1 MACHCW
7 NNRYDHGELGSC
19 TVSIQIAK
27 LILYSTKGQVRE
39 LPFRIGALN
48 ILTGASK
55 TGKSAIIDIIDY
67 CSGRGECYVAD
78 GVIRKH
84 VAWYGVV
91 FDLGDGQILVA
102 RKNPGPGEKTS
113 PDIYLERGNNIALP
127 VLGALHKNTTVE
139 ALEKFLAAALGI
151 SENEHRP
158 PEGQTRPPLEANF
171 RHALIFSIQDQ
182 DDIDSKKIL
191 FHRQADN
198 WVAQAI
204 KDTFPYFLGAI
215 DEDHLLKQAQLD
227 AARRQLR
234 QFERQLRDAQS
245 IDSNDFPRARAL
257 FDEAKQ
263 FGLVNER
270 LAPTTY
276 EIVIGAL
283 REAARDDYVRDEMV
297 VSDGEDILT
306 NLRNERHQLRVELE
320 RVKAEIRST
329 RLFSSESNGFEREAR
344 EQRARLSAVGLIKNG
359 DLDGRHCPLCES
371 TLQTPV
377 PAVAQVARSLREV
390 SNQLQAVEMENPR
403 LQTRLIALQR
413 EEELLGTKLRENQQR
428 MNERLRENEILKVQ
442 QDNFI
447 LQARVIGK
455 IAQYLD
461 TAVTTQDDS
470 ALNQAVETAR
480 SRVAILEQDLNV
492 ANAQEKVDTCLN
504 IIGRYMSTYSSELD
518 LEHRGNQLR
527 LDIRNLTVIAD
538 TLDGPVPLYR
548 MGSGEN
554 WVGYHVLA
562 HLALHKWFRQKR
574 RPVPSFLIFD
584 QPSQAHYPPERDAEG
599 SINALKDEDK
609 TAVLQL
615 FKLISTA
622 ALELAPGLQIIV
634 MDHADLKDSW
644 FETAVVERWRGGMK
658 LIPSDWILGD
668 VEA

>member
-1 MACHCW
+1 M
-7 NNRYDHGELGSC
+7 SF
-19 TVSIQIAK
+19 QIAK
-27 LILYSTKGQVRE
+27 LILYSTKGQIRE
-39 LPFRIGALN
+39 LVFRIGALN

-67 CSGRGECYVAD
+67 CTGRGECYVAD

-91 FDLGDGQILVA
+91 FDLGNGQILVA
-102 RKNPGPGEKTS
+102 RKNPGPGEKSS

-127 VLGALHKNTTVE
+127 VLDALHKNTTVE

-234 QFERQLRDAQS
+234 QLERQLRDAQS
-245 IDSNDFPRARAL
+245 IDSDDFPRARAL

-283 REAARDDYVRDEMV
+283 REAARDDYVRNEMV
-297 VSDGEDILT
+297 VSDGEDILA

-320 RVKAEIRST
+320 RVKTEIRST
-329 RLFSSESNGFEREAR
+329 RLFSSESNGYEREAR
-344 EQRARLSAVGLIKNG
+344 EQHARLSAVGLIKNG
-359 DLDGRHCPLCES
+359 DHDGRQCPLCES
-371 TLQTPV
+371 ILRTPV

-413 EEELLGTKLRENQQR
+413 EEELLGTKLRDNQQR

-447 LQARVIGK
+447 LQARTIGK

-461 TAVTTQDDS
+461 TASNAQDDS
-470 ALNQAVETAR
+470 AANQAVETAR
-480 SRVAILEQDLNV
+480 SRVAILEQTLNV
-492 ANAQEKVDTCLN
+492 ENAQEKVDTYLN

-562 HLALHKWFRQKR
+562 HLGLHKWFRQKQ

-622 ALELAPGLQIIV
+622 AQELAPGLQIIV

-644 FETAVVERWRGGMK
+644 FEAAVVERWRGGMK
-658 LIPSDWILGD
+658 LIPSDWISSQ
-668 VEA
+668 

>member
-1 MACHCW
+1 MACRCW
-7 NNRYDHGELGSC
+7 NDRYDHGGLGSG
-19 TVSIQIAK
+19 TLSIQIAK
-27 LILYSTKGQVRE
+27 LILYSTSGQIRE
-39 LPFRIGALN
+39 LVFRIGALN

-55 TGKSAIIDIIDY
+55 TGKSAVIDILDY
-67 CSGRGECYVAD
+67 CTGRSECYVAD

-84 VAWYGVV
+84 VAWYAVLFHQGQS
-91 FDLGDGQILVA
+91 QILVA
-102 RKNPGPGEKTS
+102 RKNPAPGEKTS
-113 PDIYLERGNNIALP
+113 PEIYLERGTHIALP
-127 VLGALHKNTTVE
+127 ALDALHKNSTVE
-139 ALEKFLAAALGI
+139 AVEKFLAAALGI

-158 PEGQTRPPLEANF
+158 PEGQTRAPLEANF

-182 DDIDSKKIL
+182 DDIDSKRIL

-215 DEDHLLKQAQLD
+215 DENHLLRQAQLD

-234 QFERQLRDAQS
+234 QLERQARDAQS
-245 IDSNDFPRARAL
+245 IDSDEFPRARAL

-263 FGLVNER
+263 FGLISER
-270 LAPTTY
+270 LAPITY

-283 REAARDDYVRDEMV
+283 RDAARDDYVRDEMV
-297 VSDGEDILT
+297 VSDGEDILAG
-306 NLRNERHQLRVELE
+306 LRNERHQLRAELE

-329 RLFSSESNGFEREAR
+329 RLFSSESTGYERETR
-344 EQRARLSAVGLIKNG
+344 EQRARLSAVGLVKNG
-359 DLDGRHCPLCES
+359 NHDGRQCPLCES
-371 TLQTPV
+371 TLQSPV
-377 PAVAQVARSLREV
+377 PAVTQVARSLREV

-403 LQTRLIALQR
+403 LQARLISLQK
-413 EEELLGTKLRENQQR
+413 EEELLGTRLRESQQR

-461 TAVTTQDDS
+461 TAANTQDDS
-470 ALNQAVETAR
+470 SLNQALETAR
-480 SRVAILEQDLNV
+480 SRVAILEQDLD
-492 ANAQEKVDTCLN
+492 ADNAQERVDTYLN
-504 IIGRYMSTYSSELD
+504 IIGRYMSTYSADLD
-518 LEHRGNQLR
+518 LEHRGSQLR
-527 LDIRNLTVIAD
+527 LDIKNLTVIAD

-562 HLALHKWFRQKR
+562 HLALHKWFRQKG

-599 SINALKDEDK
+599 SISVLGDEDK
-609 TAVLQL
+609 TAVMQL
-615 FKLISTA
+615 FKLISVA
-622 ALELAPGLQIIV
+622 AQELAPGLQIIV

-644 FETAVVERWRGGMK
+644 FETAVVERWRGGKK
-658 LIPSDWILGD
+658 LIPSEWIS
-668 VEA
+668 EQ

>member
-1 MACHCW
+1 MS
-7 NNRYDHGELGSC
+7 L
-19 TVSIQIAK
+19 QIAK
-27 LILYSTKGQVRE
+27 LVLYSTKGKIRE
-39 LPFRIGALN
+39 LSLRIGGLN

-67 CSGRGECYVAD
+67 CTGRSECYVAD

-84 VAWYGVV
+84 VAWYGIV
-91 FDLGDGQILVA
+91 FDQGDGQILIA
-102 RKNPGPGEKTS
+102 RRNPGPAEKTS
-113 PDIYLERGNNIALP
+113 PDIYLERGNNITLP
-127 VLGALHKNTTVE
+127 VLDALHKNTTVE
-139 ALEKFLAAALGI
+139 AVERFLAAALGI

-158 PEGQTRPPLEANF
+158 PEGQSRAPLEANF

-204 KDTFPYFLGAI
+204 KDTLPYFLGAI
-215 DEDHLLKQAQLD
+215 DENHLLKQAQLD

-234 QFERQLRDAQS
+234 QLERQLRDAQS
-245 IDSNDFPRARAL
+245 IDSGDFPRARAL

-263 FGLVNER
+263 FGLVDER
-270 LAPTTY
+270 LVPLNY
-276 EIVIGAL
+276 ELVIGAL
-283 REAARDDYVRDEMV
+283 REAARDDYVRNEMV
-297 VSDGEDILT
+297 VGDGEDILA
-306 NLRNERHQLRVELE
+306 NLRSERSQLRMELE

-329 RLFSSESNGFEREAR
+329 RLFSSESSGYERETR
-344 EQRARLSAVGLIKNG
+344 EQHARLSTVGLIKNG
-359 DLDGRHCPLCES
+359 DHDGRKCPLCES
-371 TLQTPV
+371 TLQNPV
-377 PAVAQVARSLREV
+377 PLVAQVARSLREV
-390 SNQLQAVEMENPR
+390 NNQLHAVEMENPR
-403 LQTRLIALQR
+403 LQARLIALQR
-413 EEELLGTKLRENQQR
+413 EDELLGTKLRENQQR

-442 QDNFI
+442 QDSFI

-455 IAQYLD
+455 IAQYLETVAD
-461 TAVTTQDDS
+461 TYNDS
-470 ALNQAVETAR
+470 SLNQTVETAR
-480 SRVAILEQDLNV
+480 SRVAILEQDLNLDDT
-492 ANAQEKVDTCLN
+492 QEKMDTYLN
-504 IIGRYMSTYSSELD
+504 IISRYMSDYSGELD

-574 RPVPSFLIFD
+574 RPVPGFLIFD
-584 QPSQAHYPPERDAEG
+584 QPSQAHYPPERDDEG

-615 FKLISTA
+615 FKLISMA
-622 ALELAPGLQIIV
+622 AAELAPGLQIIV
-634 MDHADLKDSW
+634 MDHADLKDPW
-644 FETAVVERWRGGMK
+644 FETAIVERWRGGKK
-658 LIPSDWILGD
+658 LIPADWIS
-668 VEA
+668 AQ